1 MENEQVHPPE
11 PGKKK
16 SRTQTISIIVGV
28 ALFILGLSGILFPAF
43 AGLHFSAVSSSII
56 AVAGGVLIYNGG
68 FKDHSLNAFYCCLS
82 FGLYFGILA
91 LLGLI
96 LGEPGMPNIGY
107 LRMDKSLFTIIPNV
121 LELGRLDQILY
132 GILSVVLLGGAVD
145 WWRQNTIRN
154 HYVSR
159 HPRRAH
165 ERPKQNQR
173 RYAHTH
179 R

>member
-1 MENEQVHPPE
+1 MENEHVHPPE

-16 SRTQTISIIVGV
+16 GRTQVISIFVGV

-68 FKDHSLNAFYCCLS
+68 FKDHSLNAFYCCLG

-91 LLGLI
+91 LLGFM
-96 LGEPGMPNIGY
+96 LGDPGMPNIGY
-107 LRMDKSLFTIIPNV
+107 LRMDKSLFIIVPNV

-132 GILSVVLLGGAVD
+132 GVLSIILLGGAVD
-145 WWRQNTIRN
+145 WWRQNSLRN
-154 HYVSR
+154 HTIGQQPR
-159 HPRRAH
+159 HSH
-165 ERPKQNQR
+165 HRPKQNQR
-173 RYAHTH
+173 RYAQTH